1 MAEKKEMKRLE
12 VGDKVYNKE
21 HARWGGNVYYRFEV
35 VERLT
40 KTQAVLSNGIKLI
53 NEPVKSSFS
62 KDTVGYSVHDDRWKK
77 WHIQTDEIILEAK
90 AEKERQ
96 TINSW
101 FELRKF
107 TESEKQIVYL
117 KFDEL
122 GILEAKEETN

>member
-53 NEPVKSSFS
+53 NEPVKPSFS
-62 KDTVGYSVHDDRWKK
+62 EDTVGYSVYGDRWKK

>member
-62 KDTVGYSVHDDRWKK
+62 KDTVGYSVHGDRWKK

-117 KFDEL
+117 KFAEL